1 MIRTCL
7 TALLSSLILAASLAG
22 PGNALA
28 APSAVGRQSGRPVLL
43 IDGKPATSGFVEVY
57 YYPGRGNPM
66 PGQPEY
72 GDPRWLEAMKRTV
85 DTALA
90 QGVRLVMASVWW
102 SDVDRSPARPA
113 APQEAR
119 YDFAPLDA
127 VMDYAA
133 RRKAQVVLKT
143 SANHFLPGWRLAEL
157 GFPQGAGYQEP
168 SACRSCETDAYG
180 TAYANPSMGSLE
192 ARRDFGAFV

>member
-1 MIRTCL
+1 M
-7 TALLSSLILAASLAG
+7 
-22 PGNALA
+22 
-28 APSAVGRQSGRPVLL
+28 
-43 IDGKPATSGFVEVY
+43 
-57 YYPGRGNPM
+57 
-66 PGQPEY
+66 
-72 GDPRWLEAMKRTV
+72 

-90 QGVRLVMASVWW
+90 QGARLVMASVWW

-143 SANHFLPGWRLAEL
+143 SANHFPPGWRLAEL
-157 GFPQGAGYQEP
+157 GFPQGAGYQERLGLP
-168 SACRSCETDAYG
+168 VLQRPTPTARPTPTRAWRCCR
-180 TAYANPSMGSLE
+180 
-192 ARRDFGAFV
+192 